1 MAAIEVSQLRKSYG
15 SVVALD
21 GLDLLVEEG
30 EVLGLLGPN
39 GAGKSTLV
47 RALMG
52 RVRPNSGRIVLFG
65 RSVDEPGARW
75 VLGYVPQEIA
85 LYDGLTAREN
95 LECFGRLLGLRGG
108 DLRSEVAAA
117 LQFSGL
123 VERQA
128 DLVGGFSGGMKRR
141 LNFAVGLLGR
151 PRAVLLDE
159 PTVGVDP
166 QSRER
171 LFEMVEKLRAQGT
184 TVLYTTHYLEEAE
197 RLCDRVAII
206 DGGRVLTVG
215 QVADL
220 VREHLGGK
228 VRLELEL
235 AAAPS
240 PESLALLEGH
250 GTRRTAP
257 QRFEVEVNEPA
268 AWLAQVL
275 GELARMGVSVGDV
288 QLHRPGLDEVF
299 LKLTGKELRE

>member
-1 MAAIEVSQLRKSYG
+1 MAAIQVSALRKSYG

-21 GLDLLVEEG
+21 GLDLFVEEG

-52 RVRPNSGRIVLFG
+52 RVQLNAGTIRLFG
-65 RSVDEPGARW
+65 RSAEEPGARW

-95 LECFGRLLGLRGG
+95 LEHFGRLAGLKGAE
-108 DLRSEVAAA
+108 LRREVAAA
-117 LQFSGL
+117 LEFSSL
-123 VERQA
+123 ADRQG

-171 LFEMVEKLRAQGT
+171 LFEMVEELRARGA

-197 RLCDRVAII
+197 RLCDRIAII
-206 DGGRVLTVG
+206 DRGRVLTVG
-215 QVADL
+215 RVADL
-220 VREHLGGK
+220 VREHLGGR
-228 VRLELEL
+228 VRVVLEFATEL
-235 AAAPS
+235 PR
-240 PESLALLEGH
+240 ESLALLEGQGAK
-250 GTRRTAP
+250 GTGSG
-257 QRFEVEVNEPA
+257 RFEVELTDPA
-268 AWLAQVL
+268 PWLARVL
-275 GELARMGVSVGDV
+275 DGLAQLEASVADLR
-288 QLHRPGLDEVF
+288 LHRPGLDEVF

>member
-1 MAAIEVSQLRKSYG
+1 MAAIQVCALRKSFG

-39 GAGKSTLV
+39 GAGKSSLV

-52 RVRPNSGRIVLFG
+52 RVRPDSGRIFLFG
-65 RSVDEPGARW
+65 RSAEEPGARW

-95 LECFGRLLGLRGG
+95 LECFGRLLGLRGR
-108 DLRSEVAAA
+108 DLKAEVAAA

-123 VERQA
+123 LERQA

-151 PRAVLLDE
+151 PRALLLDE

-171 LFEMVEKLRAQGT
+171 LFEMVEAIRARGT

-206 DGGRVLTVG
+206 DRGKVLTVG
-215 QVADL
+215 RVADL
-220 VREHLGGK
+220 VREHLGGR
-228 VRLELEL
+228 VRVELEL
-235 AAAPS
+235 AAEPS
-240 PESLALLEGH
+240 PESLVLLERQ
-250 GTRRTAP
+250 GTRRTAAR
-257 QRFEVEVNEPA
+257 RFEVEVSDPA
-268 AWLAQVL
+268 LWLAEL
-275 GELARMGVSVGDV
+275 LAELARLGTSVGDLR
-288 QLHRPGLDEVF
+288 LHRPGLDEVF
-299 LKLTGKELRE
+299 LRLTGKELRE